1 MKKEEFLDAVYEAVK
16 RVFLDYVVQV
26 NEIEKANGI
35 KTTGVV
41 CGNPDSN
48 LAPVTYID
56 DILNDINIGKIDEA
70 TGMNQI
76 VERVIEDAH
85 STLETNIDV
94 LKLRD
99 FDSVKDMVYGR
110 LMSFADNKERL
121 KDTPAVRWN
130 NLVIEYRIL
139 ISKDQQGMASALVDN
154 TLLKEWGINKAEL
167 VSVADENTK
176 RMFPYEAR
184 SIMELL
190 KDRFDVSP
198 EEFGIEDIEPEQQMI
213 VMSNVNNMDGAICM
227 TDTDFVKSVSERY
240 FGGESIFIL
249 PSSRHEVIAVS
260 KDFKAREMLDMV
272 SDINKT
278 VLDKSDY
285 LSTSVYEYDATK
297 QKVHC
302 VATETPVEKKKHSR

>member
-1 MKKEEFLDAVYEAVK
+1 MKKEEFLDAVFNRVK
-16 RVFLDYVVQV
+16 EIFPNCVVQI
-26 NEIEKANGI
+26 NEVEKPNGI
-35 KTTGVV
+35 MKTGIV
-41 CGNPDSN
+41 CRNPDSD

-56 DILNDINIGKIDEA
+56 DILETINMGKIDED
-70 TGMNQI
+70 TGMDQI
-76 VERVIEDAH
+76 VERVSENAH
-85 STLETNIDV
+85 RTLEADIDI

-99 FDSVKDMVYGR
+99 FDLVKDSVYGR
-110 LMSFADNKERL
+110 LISFADNKERL
-121 KDTPAVRWN
+121 KDAPTVRWN

-139 ISKDQQGMASALVDN
+139 IAKEQGVASALVDN
-154 TLLKEWGINKAEL
+154 AMLKEWGISKSEL
-167 VSVADENTK
+167 VSTATENTK
-176 RMFPYEAR
+176 RIFPYQAR
-184 SIMELL
+184 SMMELL

-198 EEFGIEDIEPEQQMI
+198 EGLGIEDMELDLPMI

-272 SDINKT
+272 SEINKT